1 MDSSETAGGEKPV
14 NSKNSFCAFFQ
25 NRIVLLIL
33 RWAVAGVFIYAGF
46 MKIVAP
52 QNFADSI
59 SSFVIL
65 PDRWISPV
73 ALFLPPFEILL
84 ALTIV
89 TGIERRPALLGI
101 VTLMAVFM
109 GCLASACVRGIAI
122 DCGCF
127 GSEEPSVAAAWLA
140 LLRDIPVL
148 AAALWLC
155 WIEYLQHPN
164 KKQSPILAKDDSS
177 S

>member
-1 MDSSETAGGEKPV
+1 MIL
-14 NSKNSFCAFFQ
+14 KNAFHSFSR
-25 NRIVLLIL
+25 NRTFLFSL
-33 RWAVAGVFIYAGF
+33 RWAIAGVFAYAGV

-59 SSFVIL
+59 ASFVIL
-65 PDRWISPV
+65 PDSWISPV

-101 VTLMAVFM
+101 VMLITVFM
-109 GCLASACVRGIAI
+109 GCLGSAGVRGIAI

-148 AAALWLC
+148 AVALWLC
-155 WIEYLQHPN
+155 WIEYLQHHN
-164 KKQSPILAKDDSS
+164 KKQSPILTKDDRFS
-177 S
+177 

>member
-1 MDSSETAGGEKPV
+1 M
-14 NSKNSFCAFFQ
+14 NSKNALASFFQ

-59 SSFVIL
+59 ASFVIL
-65 PDRWISPV
+65 PDQWISPV

-89 TGIERRPALLGI
+89 TGIQRRPALLGT
-101 VTLMAVFM
+101 VVLMAVFM
-109 GCLASACVRGIAI
+109 GGLGSACVRGIAI

-127 GSEEPSVAAAWLA
+127 GSEEPSVGAAWLS
-140 LLRDIPVL
+140 LLRDIPVM

-155 WIEYLQHPN
+155 WIEYLQHSN
-164 KKQSPILAKDDSS
+164 KKPSPILVKDDPSS
-177 S
+177 SF